1 MAATAEV
8 EAASGDRRHLSAGV
22 YIFASHRRF
31 GRTART
37 FRPGGAN
44 SGATST
50 PECAAAALSATPWT
64 PPPPHASAE
73 HCGRYPNAAVPRG
86 VRSESLIR
94 FVTDRPG
101 HDRRYAIDCSKI
113 EREFGFCPRV
123 RLEAGLRAT
132 IAWYLAKP
140 HVLATG
146 WQRTQSEP

>member
-1 MAATAEV
+1 V
-8 EAASGDRRHLSAGV
+8 DRSEHHLSQCACRLTAVARAVGDLLDK
-22 YIFASHRRF
+22 IICKSASLEIT
-31 GRTART
+31 GE
-37 FRPGGAN
+37 PDDQ
-44 SGATST
+44 
-50 PECAAAALSATPWT
+50 
-64 PPPPHASAE
+64 
-73 HCGRYPNAAVPRG
+73 
-86 VRSESLIR
+86 
-94 FVTDRPG
+94 VTDRPG